1 MHLQHTIIFR
11 WDQIKWLYNLIFRC
25 RHIFLLIL
33 FLTRHWRFHTQH
45 PHVFFISIKI
55 LSICSWTWTQFSTM
69 VINIYN
75 PIQRRNVRANAHRR
89 SRNDAI
95 AQGDAMTLSYAI
107 CLKLGKCVSIC
118 NCNVCRAA
126 HACRTSR
133 IEYINYMHFLR
144 VLCIGHA
151 SYMAVNISSFGAG
164 LSILSHDGNA
174 ELKCRNINVSNGK
187 SSLAR

>member
-1 MHLQHTIIFR
+1 
-11 WDQIKWLYNLIFRC
+11 
-25 RHIFLLIL
+25 
-33 FLTRHWRFHTQH
+33 
-45 PHVFFISIKI
+45 
-55 LSICSWTWTQFSTM
+55 M

-75 PIQRRNVRANAHRR
+75 PNQRRNVRANAHRR

-164 LSILSHDGNA
+164 LSILSHGGNA
-174 ELKCRNINVSNGK
+174 ALKCRNINVSNGK